1 MHKNNGKRRA
11 ALLAAIGLVMTISA
25 ACVPTEQTGINRTP
39 NFEQTK
45 DVELDYT
52 QLYND
57 VVESFGDEEEN
68 PYSFIKSF
76 DISGDDEKRVVT
88 VTASCVDGATKE
100 DVEQFAAAALRR
112 INDAAVTQSN
122 EYSMSSQETFG
133 SFWDKY
139 ALNLT
144 VTPLSAG
151 DDASKA
157 LLHLD
162 IKAGEAIPLN
172 PDIETY
178 EEAWQEERGR
188 ILSSMENEANGQ
200 SQSGESAEGQST
212 EDQSEA
218 VR

>member
-1 MHKNNGKRRA
+1 MHRTNKRKGA
-11 ALLAAIGLVMTISA
+11 ALLAAVMLVMTVGV
-25 ACVPTEQTGINRTP
+25 ACVPTEQTGINRAP

-57 VVESFGDEEEN
+57 VLESFGDADEN
-68 PYSFIKSF
+68 PYSFIAAF

-88 VTASCVDGATKE
+88 VTASCVDGATKG

-122 EYSMSSQETFG
+122 EYSLSSQESFG

-139 ALNLT
+139 ELKLT
-144 VTPLSAG
+144 ITPVSAG
-151 DDASKA
+151 DNADEA
-157 LLHLD
+157 LLKLD
-162 IKAGEAIPLN
+162 IKPGEEIPLN

-178 EEAWQEERGR
+178 EEAWQEERAR
-188 ILSSMENEANGQ
+188 ILSGIVYDANGQ
-200 SQSGESAEGQST
+200 PVT
-212 EDQSEA
+212 EEDN
-218 VR
+218 